1 MTYAIAMYDIA
12 SNRRRARVSDLL
24 LDFGPRV
31 QQSVFE
37 LDVTHDRDLEILRSN
52 IANLIDPSEDQVRL
66 YQLPPTATRP
76 IIIGSRTLQERIPYL
91 IL

>member
-1 MTYAIAMYDIA
+1 MPYAIAMYDIA

-37 LDVTHDRDLEILRSN
+37 LDVTHDRDLETLRSN
-52 IANLIDPSEDQVRL
+52 IANLIDLSEDQVRL
-66 YQLPPTATRP
+66 YQLPPATRP
-76 IIIGSRTLQERIPYL
+76 IILGSHTLQERIPYL